1 MNLSG
6 IRLLEEGAMNRAVKL
21 LWAYTG
27 NDRAATAIEYG
38 LIAGGIS
45 IAACLVLLQVGVAV
59 VAIFEQ
65 IHNMF

>member
-1 MNLSG
+1 
-6 IRLLEEGAMNRAVKL
+6 MNRAVRL
-21 LWAYTG
+21 LRTYAG
-27 NDRAATAIEYG
+27 SDRAATAIEYG

-65 IHNMF
+65 VHSMF